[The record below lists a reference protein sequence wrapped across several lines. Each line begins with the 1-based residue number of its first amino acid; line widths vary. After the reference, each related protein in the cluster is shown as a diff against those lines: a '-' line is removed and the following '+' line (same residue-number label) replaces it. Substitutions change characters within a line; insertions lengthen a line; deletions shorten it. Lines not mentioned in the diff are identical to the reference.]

1 MKKLFFA
8 VCLTFALP
16 ALESCIYVDSNDG
29 IAPRRTV
36 SRTFDFRNFTKLD
49 MGNAFQVHVTEGS
62 AYEVSATGE
71 QSDLDDLLIFVQ
83 DGELVVRYNSKW
95 NAGRKRMD
103 LDIVMPSLEKVD
115 FSGAVNSDVIGF
127 NNLNKIEFQLSG
139 ESKCDFEG
147 SAKNVIFDIN
157 GASQLDLFGES
168 KYLDGELSGASQIN
182 AFNLSAEESDLDL
195 SGASIAKVWITK
207 NLDVD
212 ASGASSVR
220 YKGNPGIKK
229 QLSGGST
236 LRQE

>member
-29 IAPRRTV
+29 IAPRGTA
-36 SRTFDFRNFTKLD
+36 SRTFDFKDFTKLD

-71 QSDLDDLLIFVQ
+71 QNDLDDLLIFVQ

-95 NAGRKRMD
+95 NASRKRMA

-127 NNLNKIEFQLSG
+127 DNLNKIEFQLSG
-139 ESKCDFEG
+139 ASKCDFEG
-147 SAKNVIFDIN
+147 SAKNMIFDLN

-168 KYLDGELSGASQIN
+168 KYLDGELSGASQVN
-182 AFNLSAEESDLDL
+182 AFNLSAEESNLDL
-195 SGASIAKVWITK
+195 SGASTGKVWITK
-207 NLDVD
+207 YLDVD

-229 QLSGGST
+229 QMSGGST